1 MKYRKQKK
9 KDSIQHLFNGAAAR
23 RRRHPLQPVQPILVL
38 LYCILYFYCIFEMS
52 KRKSNSSSP
61 SSCPTCLIERV
72 TPFSGSCAFV
82 VRNAPTNH
90 VCVQD
95 MKNCRTELQMHKAN
109 FSASRYVYVSQYM
122 RKLVS
127 SSSTP
132 LFPRRGRG
140 QDTLLDSSPEKRLNL
155 VLWIKRHEMF
165 QLKLLEILR
174 EKKCQFS
181 HVKKN
186 KMFNKKVKMFTLN
199 GTLEYFPQS
208 SCTGA
213 DVIEV

>member
-1 MKYRKQKK
+1 
-9 KDSIQHLFNGAAAR
+9 
-23 RRRHPLQPVQPILVL
+23 
-38 LYCILYFYCIFEMS
+38 MS

-109 FSASRYVYVSQYM
+109 FSASRYVYISQYM

-155 VLWIKRHEMF
+155 VLWIKRHAMF

-174 EKKCQFS
+174 
-181 HVKKN
+181 KKN
-186 KMFNKKVKMFTLN
+186 VNFLMWKKIKCLIKR
-199 GTLEYFPQS
+199 LKCS
-208 SCTGA
+208 L
-213 DVIEV
+213 